1 MASHVHIL
9 AAESYEG
16 KTTEGVH
23 VCGQRM
29 VDEVRECGECKKMC
43 ETMCAFFCMC
53 ACLCVCVCVCVRA
66 AYGG

>member
-29 VDEVRECGECKKMC
+29 VDEVRECGELSIFRKKSGKVYDEAWMSVVSR
-43 ETMCAFFCMC
+43 FD
-53 ACLCVCVCVCVRA
+53 
-66 AYGG
+66 